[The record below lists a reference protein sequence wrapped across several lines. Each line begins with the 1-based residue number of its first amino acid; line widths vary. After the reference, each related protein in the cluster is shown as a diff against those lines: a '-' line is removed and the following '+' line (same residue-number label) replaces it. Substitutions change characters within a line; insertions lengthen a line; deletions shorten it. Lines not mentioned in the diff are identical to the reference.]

1 MKYERIV
8 LTPGFCKDLKP
19 KEKRYFV
26 KDYNC
31 PGLWLQILPTGF
43 KTWYYRYRPRGK
55 DKAFIKLGR
64 FEMLN
69 PAQARKRAKEIQG
82 DIVKGNDPLERRKK
96 WELQLTFGE
105 ELKLWFKNS
114 LTTPRF
120 NSGLSASEILKYS
133 SFPREEDKKKMLKL
147 LKN

>member
-82 DIVKGNDPLERRKK
+82 DIVKGNDPLHAAGTTNYGPRPPQQK
-96 WELQLTFGE
+96 ELIKHSPIQNVGVCFSYPPP
-105 ELKLWFKNS
+105 KNKIYP
-114 LTTPRF
+114 L
-120 NSGLSASEILKYS
+120 
-133 SFPREEDKKKMLKL
+133 
-147 LKN
+147 